1 MSLYKSRLQ
10 YGVRY
15 LLSAK

>member
-1 MSLYKSRLQ
+1 MLLYKNKLQ